1 MDVVEVDP
9 VPIPL
14 LHVKLAHGARH
25 KVLSVGILRP
35 DFKRKLQRKTLVLV
49 WMPVEKLLHHFL
61 GCIVLFHQMLSVEI
75 PVFSQLATD
84 AAIHN
89 LLKKLYCES
98 WDVWLGKFFA
108 RYCKRPRTLLKQILW
123 HAGKN
128 MTNILRGG
136 LVGVKDQSHF
146 TSSEQVWQSL
156 HSGIFSFS
164 TQANQLIFWNLLGT
178 FNILERRRAML
189 DILVI
194 LLQWWSGGY
203 WGRESASQ
211 AFMQLC
217 KGSTR
222 AAATFTFVT
231 FQLKWNWNKQKLFVT
246 L

>member
-89 LLKKLYCES
+89 LFKKKLYRES
-98 WDVWLGKFFA
+98 WEA
-108 RYCKRPRTLLKQILW
+108 
-123 HAGKN
+123 
-128 MTNILRGG
+128 TN
-136 LVGVKDQSHF
+136 S
-146 TSSEQVWQSL
+146 
-156 HSGIFSFS
+156 
-164 TQANQLIFWNLLGT
+164 QLYQGE
-178 FNILERRRAML
+178 ERCL
-189 DILVI
+189 T
-194 LLQWWSGGY
+194 G
-203 WGRESASQ
+203 
-211 AFMQLC
+211 
-217 KGSTR
+217 
-222 AAATFTFVT
+222 
-231 FQLKWNWNKQKLFVT
+231 
-246 L
+246 